1 MQAFHPHLVTAL
13 SRPRL
18 HVYETAA
25 SSAAGLRAP
34 RSNLDLV
41 GAYAHN
47 ILVAKDLLPTLHL
60 LEVTLRN
67 SLSAALC
74 KVLKRPD
81 WYDTPGLLGPIQQQQ
96 LHQTKSKLGI
106 KRKPLSPDYVVAE
119 STFGFWVGLFGS
131 YYERSLWQ
139 RHKTL
144 IIETFPHSP
153 RHSRTRRQL
162 GHLLNPLR
170 DLRNNVMHWERVT
183 DEPHLA
189 TRQQDA
195 TRLIAWMSPAA
206 AVLLSG
212 LCEFDRALGHPG
224 QEKARHAAGHGFLFD
239 EIRSL

>member
-1 MQAFHPHLVTAL
+1 MQAFHPHLATAL

-25 SSAAGLRAP
+25 PRAAGLGAP

-47 ILVAKDLLPTLHL
+47 IMVAKDLLPTLHL
-60 LEVTLRN
+60 LEVALRN
-67 SLSAALC
+67 NLSAALS
-74 KVLKRPD
+74 KLLKRAD
-81 WYDTPGLLGPIQQQQ
+81 WYDTPGLLGPTQQQQ
-96 LHQTKSKLGI
+96 LNQTKSKLAT

-131 YYERSLWQ
+131 YYDRSLWQ
-139 RHKTL
+139 RYRTL
-144 IIETFPHSP
+144 IVETFPHSP
-153 RHSRTRRQL
+153 RHSRTRGQL

-170 DLRNNVMHWERVT
+170 DLRNNVMHWERIT

-189 TRQQDA
+189 KQQQDA
-195 TRLIAWMSPAA
+195 KRLIAWMSPAA

-212 LCEFDRALGHPG
+212 LCEFDQALGPTG
-224 QEKARHAAGHGFLFD
+224 QAKARHAAGCGFLFD
-239 EIRSL
+239 EIKSL